1 MKLTDVLMNRRQHE
15 SVEPGSKKGW
25 SEEVQA
31 IPIRLLSAGKYQPR
45 QIFDEENIQELA
57 ESIKVHGLLQPI
69 VVRRGAVGYEIV
81 VGERRLR
88 ACTALGWE
96 VIPAIV
102 RNVED
107 KDAAELG
114 LIENL
119 QRSDLGLFEIAEGY
133 ARLLNEF
140 QITQEDLAERLGIS
154 QANVANKVRLLRLPE
169 RVREVISREM
179 LSERHARAL
188 LRVSDHDMQFKLLA
202 RICEENLNVKQT
214 EQLIAE
220 YLAPQQDND
229 KGKEKPR
236 QKRKLI
242 IKDLRLFTN
251 SIKELTATLKAGGLK
266 VDMDEK
272 EDDDVFQIIVTVKKP
287 QGGGKNNG

>member
-1 MKLTDVLMNRRQHE
+1 M
-15 SVEPGSKKGW
+15 
-25 SEEVQA
+25 
-31 IPIRLLSAGKYQPR
+31 
-45 QIFDEENIQELA
+45 
-57 ESIKVHGLLQPI
+57 
-69 VVRRGAVGYEIV
+69 
-81 VGERRLR
+81 
-88 ACTALGWE
+88 
-96 VIPAIV
+96 
-102 RNVED
+102 
-107 KDAAELG
+107 
-114 LIENL
+114 
-119 QRSDLGLFEIAEGY
+119 
-133 ARLLNEF
+133 
-140 QITQEDLAERLGIS
+140 
-154 QANVANKVRLLRLPE
+154 
-169 RVREVISREM
+169 
-179 LSERHARAL
+179 
-188 LRVSDHDMQFKLLA
+188 
-202 RICEENLNVKQT
+202 NVKQT